1 MGRGFS
7 PLDEELALL
16 PGALTPRLQEQLIRL
31 GSWLPFARA
40 AALLTAFTGVS
51 VTEAT
56 ARRQTE
62 RAGALYAAWQEAEV
76 AHLEQEL
83 PPPPAGPRT
92 QVLSVDGVMVPLLHG
107 QWAEVKNLVIGEV
120 AEPLWVDGEVV
131 VKSQELSYFSR
142 LCEAEPFARL
152 SLVETHRRG
161 TETAQRVVAV
171 TDGAE
176 WEQGF
181 LDFHRPDALR
191 ILDFPHAA
199 QRLPPIGEAVFG
211 AGTPEAAAWVSQ
223 QRRRLKHEGPSGVLA
238 ELRTLAAADPQCE
251 EWAEHRAYLEKR
263 EDQMQYPSYQA
274 AGLPIGSGIVESGN
288 KLVVEARLKGAGM
301 HWERGHVDPML
312 ALRNVVCNDRW
323 EEAWPQIAQSLC
335 EHEAK
340 RRGAR
345 QERGRGKAR
354 VPEEP
359 RATGREERSKEAVA
373 RGGERR
379 PGGAEPS
386 AGVVGGERTGPER
399 PRREHPWR
407 RYPISWAEYHS
418 RDLPAD
424 ARL

>member
-1 MGRGFS
+1 M
-7 PLDEELALL
+7 ALL

-62 RAGALYAAWQEAEV
+62 RAGALYAAWQGTEV
-76 AHLEQEL
+76 ARLEQEL

-251 EWAEHRAYLEKR
+251 EWAEHRAYLAKR

-288 KLVVEARLKGAGM
+288 KVVVEARLKGAGM

-335 EHEAK
+335 EQEAK

-345 QERGRGKAR
+345 QEQERGKAR

-373 RGGERR
+373 REGERR

>member
-7 PLDEELALL
+7 PLDKELALL
-16 PGALTPRLQEQLIRL
+16 PGALTPRLQEQLVRL

-40 AALLTAFTGVS
+40 AALLTAFTRVS

-76 AHLEQEL
+76 ARLEQEL
-83 PPPPAGPRT
+83 PPPPKGPRT

-120 AEPLWVDGEVV
+120 AEPLLVDGEAA
-131 VKSQELSYFSR
+131 VKSRELSYFSR
-142 LCEAEPFARL
+142 LREAEPFARL
-152 SLVETHRRG
+152 ALVETHRRG

-199 QRLPPIGEAVFG
+199 QRLQPIGEAVFG
-211 AGTPEAAAWVSQ
+211 AGTPEAAAWVGQ
-223 QRRRLKHEGPSGVLA
+223 QRTTLKHEGPSGVLA
-238 ELRTLAAADPQCE
+238 ELRTLAAADPQRE

-323 EEAWPQIAQSLC
+323 EEAWPRIAKSLC
-335 EHEAK
+335 EQEAE
-340 RRGAR
+340 RRVAR
-345 QERGRGKAR
+345 QERGRAKAR

-359 RATGREERSKEAVA
+359 GATGREERSKEAVA
-373 RGGERR
+373 REGERG
-379 PGGAEPS
+379 PGAAVLS
-386 AGVVGGERTGPER
+386 AGVVGGERTGPGR

-407 RYPISWAEYHS
+407 RYPINWAKYHR
-418 RDLPAD
+418 RDADVD
-424 ARL
+424 ARH